1 MDQRVIQVLLLLFL
15 CPQIHSAVKTVEEGQ
30 SEKVKCTL
38 PAKGTIVFWFR
49 VVEDQGMEFIGSF
62 ANTGAEKATGPNYKK
77 NLIVDKQ
84 SDDFVLTVKSF
95 NKKSDSGMYTCAV
108 LVSGNTLSFG
118 QVTQLQGPIA
128 TTTKPPVIQVS
139 TTRQTTTT
147 PTSCHCNNKDKS
159 GPSLFCAPIILG
171 PLAGG
176 CGLLLLLLIISILYC
191 NKIRTRRCPHHYKRK
206 PRMMAPEKQ
215 LADRYV

>member
-1 MDQRVIQVLLLLFL
+1 YKFCCFYFFVHVK
-15 CPQIHSAVKTVEEGQ
+15 IHSAVKTVEEGQ

-118 QVTQLQGPIA
+118 QVTQLQGKLCFISPLA
-128 TTTKPPVIQVS
+128 TFLIQVS

-147 PTSCHCNNKDKS
+147 PTSCGKTS
-159 GPSLFCAPIILG
+159 IYLAGPSLFCAPIILG

-206 PRMMAPEKQ
+206 
-215 LADRYV
+215 